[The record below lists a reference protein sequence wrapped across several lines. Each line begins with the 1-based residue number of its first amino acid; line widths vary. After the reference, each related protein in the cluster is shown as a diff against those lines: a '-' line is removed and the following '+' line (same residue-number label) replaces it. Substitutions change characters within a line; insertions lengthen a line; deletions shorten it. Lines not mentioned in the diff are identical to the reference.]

1 MNILYNRKLA
11 AIVLVIV
18 ILGTI
23 LLGGSHSLA
32 RARAR
37 QAQLF
42 YTGTADDGNSIA
54 NDLHKRC
61 EAGHNLITV
70 ARRYM
75 EANAAEIASLE
86 SAVTALEGAVTPSEA
101 FEANYAV
108 TLAADHLYSVLN
120 NKQLTD
126 TDKKLVSGQFT
137 EMTSRNQTISHDGY
151 NAKAAEFN
159 ELLKRFPT
167 NLIAAAG
174 GVAPLELFR

>member
-1 MNILYNRKLA
+1 MNILYNKKLA
-11 AIVLVIV
+11 AAILVIV

-23 LLGGSHSLA
+23 LLCGGRSLA
-32 RARAR
+32 NARAR

-42 YTGTADDGNSIA
+42 YTGTSDDGNSIA
-54 NDLHKRC
+54 NDLHVRC
-61 EAGHNLITV
+61 ESGHNLMTV

-75 EANAAEIASLE
+75 EANAPELKALE
-86 SAVTALEGAVTPSEA
+86 TAVAALEGAAGPSEA

-120 NKQLTD
+120 NMQLTD
-126 TDKKLVSGQFT
+126 ADKKLVSGQFT

-151 NAKAAEFN
+151 NVKAAEFN

-167 NLIAAAG
+167 NIIAAAG